1 MVGGEREKWTEEK
14 DGQKRKMDRD
24 RDEEIRIENLSDD
37 NFSYS

>member
-1 MVGGEREKWTEEK
+1 MVRGEREKWTEEI
-14 DGQKRKMDRD
+14 DGQID